1 MGSHLGP
8 GWNKWSELALGGAN
22 GRDQAAGEE
31 QETEGLAD
39 KLGLPGLGTKG
50 RH

>member
-8 GWNKWSELALGGAN
+8 GWNKWSELALGGTN

-31 QETEGLAD
+31 QERAWLTS
-39 KLGLPGLGTKG
+39 LGFLV
-50 RH
+50 